1 MIDDVLVCVVGSKFE
16 CEPTLSLNL
25 ASGVVYYLL
34 ILPRVLYNA
43 IFVLNF
49 YLCMKYD
56 GYSNNL

>member
-25 ASGVVYYLL
+25 ASGVVYYLSYFE
-34 ILPRVLYNA
+34 YNT

>member
-1 MIDDVLVCVVGSKFE
+1 MLDDVLVCVVGSKFE

-25 ASGVVYYLL
+25 ASGVVYYLSYFE
-34 ILPRVLYNA
+34 YNT

-56 GYSNNL
+56 GYLNNL

>member
-1 MIDDVLVCVVGSKFE
+1 MTMDDVLVCVVGSKFE

-25 ASGVVYYLL
+25 ASGVVYLSYLE
-34 ILPRVLYNA
+34 YCT